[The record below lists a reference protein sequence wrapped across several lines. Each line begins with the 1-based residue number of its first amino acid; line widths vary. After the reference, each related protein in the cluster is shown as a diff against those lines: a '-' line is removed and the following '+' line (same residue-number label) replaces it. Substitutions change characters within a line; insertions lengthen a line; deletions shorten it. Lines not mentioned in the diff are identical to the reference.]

1 MSQCKFSFPSQT
13 PCPTP
18 MISPLTQN
26 YTKTM
31 IKLVL
36 SLPFNLLPPLF
47 LEYIANQL
55 QELHNENFKPPTL
68 FYIAPPTC
76 IPTIVT

>member
-1 MSQCKFSFPSQT
+1 
-13 PCPTP
+13 
-18 MISPLTQN
+18 MISSMTQN

-31 IKLVL
+31 IKLIL

-47 LEYIANQL
+47 LEYIAKQL
-55 QELHNENFKPPTL
+55 QELNDENLKPPTL